1 MSVLKLLL
9 PLDLHYSSS
18 LRLRSRFVFF
28 AIAALG
34 LVLLSIVAIIL
45 VSLIPV
51 YLSKTSSN
59 TGEKKKTLK
68 LDNAR
73 HQLFHF
79 CLATTSPSITL
90 KYALPSSIQVA
101 TRAKAASNRILLIQ
115 SGPLTDDQRARFQA
129 VVRINHLIILLLY
142 LKK

>member
-9 PLDLHYSSS
+9 PLDLHHSSS
-18 LRLRSRFVFF
+18 FHLRSRFVFF
-28 AIAALG
+28 AIAALS

-51 YLSKTSSN
+51 YLSKAGN
-59 TGEKKKTLK
+59 GIGEKEKILK
-68 LDNAR
+68 LDDAR

-79 CLATTSPSITL
+79 CLATASPSITL

-129 VVRINHLIILLLY
+129 VVSRNHLIILLLY
-142 LKK
+142 LRK